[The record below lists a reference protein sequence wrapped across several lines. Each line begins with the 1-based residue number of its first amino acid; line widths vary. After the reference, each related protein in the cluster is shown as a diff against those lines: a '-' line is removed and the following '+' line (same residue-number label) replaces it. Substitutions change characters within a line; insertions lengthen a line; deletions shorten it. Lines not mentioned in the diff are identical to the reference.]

1 MSDERDDNIKIA
13 IGELLRE
20 ADPVSKLVIGS
31 YNHSSLHAV
40 NVKSLSSSKFKTEQ
54 LETCLNFLG
63 LKPRNDSN
71 QLIFTNKPTLADRI
85 ITKIESFFPS
95 TCQDCGDGYRV
106 KFSELNSTPRLQCF
120 LCLQPSHDCEVV
132 KAHIEALEQIPTKL
146 VGNVW
151 ICSGCFEKNNPLLS
165 NNPRKRLGSVT
176 LDNITPNSSPVLPRN
191 GPSQSPSISLETEE
205 PVQNSPAHSL
215 ATVRHVSI
223 SEEHL
228 NNPTICQ
235 QYANNRCPHGMNGN
249 KVVDGVTCSNLHPRR
264 CRHFCQFGTKRRGG
278 CQKGDNCS
286 YFHPKLCRNSV
297 NSSTCFNENCKFV
310 HLKSTKRRQD
320 RNESNDRRNRS
331 QSRENGRQPQERLPA
346 SRSDQERDHRF
357 YPQRVRYDSTVS
369 QQNRPITPS
378 LGGYTSNSSE
388 VSFLVRMIQD
398 MKNDFQKDLTHL
410 RESISSHP
418 ARWNPPVPQPGPS
431 LPPQYL
437 IQQDQHLLHQPPLMN
452 QHNPLWSQNT
462 PLFSS

>member
-1 MSDERDDNIKIA
+1 MSRWTIRPLTHHLPCQ
-13 IGELLRE
+13 G
-20 ADPVSKLVIGS
+20 ADT
-31 YNHSSLHAV
+31 Y
-40 NVKSLSSSKFKTEQ
+40 
-54 LETCLNFLG
+54 
-63 LKPRNDSN
+63 
-71 QLIFTNKPTLADRI
+71 
-85 ITKIESFFPS
+85 
-95 TCQDCGDGYRV
+95 
-106 KFSELNSTPRLQCF
+106 
-120 LCLQPSHDCEVV
+120 
-132 KAHIEALEQIPTKL
+132 
-146 VGNVW
+146 
-151 ICSGCFEKNNPLLS
+151 
-165 NNPRKRLGSVT
+165 
-176 LDNITPNSSPVLPRN
+176 
-191 GPSQSPSISLETEE
+191 QSPATSLETEE

-388 VSFLVRMIQD
+388 VSFLVRIIQD

-410 RESISSHP
+410 RESMSSHP
-418 ARWNPPVPQPGPS
+418 ARWNNNQALLYS
-431 LPPQYL
+431 LSMSSSKIS
-437 IQQDQHLLHQPPLMN
+437 IQQPTPTSSTSLMN
-452 QHNPLWSQNT
+452 QPNPLWSQNT
-462 PLFSS
+462 PIFFS